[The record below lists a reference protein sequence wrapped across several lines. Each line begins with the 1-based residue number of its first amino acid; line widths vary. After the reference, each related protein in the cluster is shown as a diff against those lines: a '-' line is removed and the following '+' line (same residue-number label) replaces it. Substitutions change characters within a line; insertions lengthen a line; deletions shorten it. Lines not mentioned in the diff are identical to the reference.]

1 MNMEDKEYTGDLI
14 LLRGLP
20 GSGKSSLGDIIL
32 HCPGSNTPDV
42 LSADNFFMDDK
53 GNYNFDAT
61 KLKQAH
67 NDCQQKC
74 AERMKLEISRI
85 VIANTFTE
93 KWEMDTYYQM
103 AERYKYR
110 VHTVI
115 VENRHESKNVHN
127 VPDEKL
133 EQMKNRFEIKL

>member
-1 MNMEDKEYTGDLI
+1 MEDKEYTGDLI

-20 GSGKSSLGDIIL
+20 GSGKSSLGEIIL
-32 HCPGSNTPDV
+32 RCPGSNSPDV
-42 LSADNFFMDDK
+42 LSADNFFIDDK
-53 GNYNFDAT
+53 GNYNFDGT

-67 NDCQQKC
+67 NECQLKC

-85 VIANTFTE
+85 VVANTFTE
-93 KWEMDTYYQM
+93 KWEMDSYYEM

-115 VENRHESKNVHN
+115 VENRHESKNVHG

>member
-1 MNMEDKEYTGDLI
+1 MEEKEYTGDLI

-20 GSGKSSLGDIIL
+20 GSGKSSLGEIIL
-32 HCPGSNTPDV
+32 YCPGSNTPDV

-93 KWEMDTYYQM
+93 KWEMDAYYQM

-115 VENRHESKNVHN
+115 VENRHESKNVHG

>member
-1 MNMEDKEYTGDLI
+1 MEEKEYTGDLI
-14 LLRGLP
+14 LLRGIP
-20 GSGKSSLGDIIL
+20 GSGKSSLGEIIL
-32 HCPGSNTPDV
+32 YCPGSNTPDV

-93 KWEMDTYYQM
+93 KWEMDAYYQM

-115 VENRHESKNVHN
+115 VENRHESKNVHG

>member
-1 MNMEDKEYTGDLI
+1 MEDKEYTGDLI

-20 GSGKSSLGDIIL
+20 GSGKTSLGDIIL
-32 HCPGSNTPDV
+32 HCPGSNSPDV

-61 KLKQAH
+61 KIKQAH

-85 VIANTFTE
+85 VVANTFTE
-93 KWEMDTYYQM
+93 KWEMDSYYEM

-110 VHTVI
+110 VHSVI
-115 VENRHESKNVHN
+115 VENRHGSVNIHN
-127 VPDEKL
+127 VPDSKL
-133 EQMKNRFEIKL
+133 EHMKNRFEIKL

>member
-1 MNMEDKEYTGDLI
+1 MEEKEYTGDLI

-20 GSGKSSLGDIIL
+20 GSGKSSLGEVIL

-42 LSADNFFMDDK
+42 LSADNFFIDDK

-61 KLKQAH
+61 KLKHAH
-67 NDCQQKC
+67 NDCQLKC

-85 VIANTFTE
+85 VVANTFTE
-93 KWEMDTYYQM
+93 KWEMDTYYEM

-115 VENRHESKNVHN
+115 VENRHESKNVHG

>member
-1 MNMEDKEYTGDLI
+1 MEHIEYIGDLI

-20 GSGKSSLGDIIL
+20 GSGKSSLGDVIL
-32 HCPGSNTPDV
+32 RSPNSSPVDV
-42 LSADNFFMDDK
+42 LSADNFFVNDK
-53 GNYNFDAT
+53 GVYNFEGS

-85 VIANTFTE
+85 VVANTFTE
-93 KWEMDTYYQM
+93 EWEMETYYEM

-110 VHTVI
+110 VHSIV
-115 VENRHESKNVHN
+115 VENRHGNINIHN
-127 VPDEKL
+127 VPSEKI